1 MNKTFYEVVPADVL
15 PEVKEG
21 KMFSDF
27 HFVIKSDGA
36 IDISFYDM
44 LREFDN
50 GWQMQITGWLR
61 PLPPDTVVVSDL
73 DAVAERVIRKLDE
86 MGRKCN
92 EELFGLPVS
101 PDMLMNTMKEAVKEI
116 LKQQDNG

>member
-61 PLPPDTVVVSDL
+61 PLPADTVVVSDL
-73 DAVAERVIRKLDE
+73 DAVAERVIRRLDE
-86 MGRKCN
+86 FYYSGGIN
-92 EELFGLPVS
+92 LAA
-101 PDMLMNTMKEAVKEI
+101 MKEAVKGI